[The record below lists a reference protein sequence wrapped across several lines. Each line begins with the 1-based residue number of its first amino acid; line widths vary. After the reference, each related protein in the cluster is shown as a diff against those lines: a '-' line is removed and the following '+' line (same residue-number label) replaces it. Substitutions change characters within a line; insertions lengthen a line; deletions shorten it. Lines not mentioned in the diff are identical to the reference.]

1 MAAGPLRLGLAVA
14 AVAVLAAVSLF
25 VGVSDIGPLAVVS
38 GRASARAMMVMAE
51 SRLPRTLALLLAGAG
66 MAIAGLIMQIMV
78 RNRFVEPTVAG
89 TTEAA
94 RLGMLT
100 VLILAPGLALPLK
113 MAVAAVFA
121 LAGTGLFLGLL
132 QRLPLRDVLTVP
144 LAGIMLGGVLNA
156 VTAFIAYR
164 LDMMQA
170 MAAWSGGDFSAVVR
184 GRYEILWAG
193 LVLTGIAYVIAD
205 RFTVAGLGRDF
216 ALGLGL
222 DYRTVML
229 VGMTI
234 VALVSAAVV
243 VTVGVVPFL
252 GLIVPNLVSLAL
264 GDNLRRAL
272 PWTAVCGAGL
282 LVACD
287 ILGRSLNPPFEVPVG
302 VVLGAFGSLAFIALL
317 VRGRARVA

>member
-25 VGVSDIGPLAVVS
+25 VGVSDIGPLTVVS

-222 DYRTVML
+222 DYRTVMF

-252 GLIVPNLVSLAL
+252 GLIVPNLVSRAL